1 MSALNWGTNSLRVL
15 LLVSFCS
22 LAACGGS
29 PTPQPTPPAPAPAPQ
44 PQPQPDPDPEPE
56 PEPPAP
62 PPPPPAPPP
71 PPNFDTN
78 EYRQNYG
85 LDSINAIAAYDDGLT
100 GDGITVAVIDSGYH
114 TDFTDLTNNIS
125 PNSTDIIPGRNDLG
139 GGSDHG
145 SIVATVIAA
154 EKNNIDIHGVA
165 FESEILAI
173 RTDSPDACDDDGCGF
188 FDEDIASAVD
198 YAVANGADVINLSLA
213 GVAPNDAILNTALD
227 AAVDAGLIIILA
239 SGNENLDNPL
249 GSTLYALTDGA
260 NGQAIIV
267 GATNENDEIW
277 FSPATAD
284 DPESGTNKAGL
295 AQDVYLVAP
304 GENIVFTCGIV
315 FCTGATGTSLAA
327 PHVSGAIALLL
338 EKFPN
343 LSAAEVV
350 EIILITAADLGDAG
364 PDAVFGMGLVDL
376 AAALAPIGQ
385 MSIAT
390 SGTSSIPI
398 NDGSIQVSAA
408 FGDAFT
414 TSPKA
419 LSSFG
424 SVLATD
430 TYDRTYTVHLG
441 AMQTALPNSRFDL
454 SQRARSRIY
463 GRHHTIAAPG
473 LGLIEIGYT
482 HRWGALSE
490 EDLFPN
496 LNRDSTSQPLDVS
509 FSLYRQLNKRTALS
523 LHHGGAVDDKFLG
536 YQHGAT
542 LFAASDAFMH
552 FAGDG
557 TGASLHQMLNSRTQL
572 SVIGSYADYRP
583 QQNGPALTRT
593 LGAVQLDHLA
603 LEHLALSLR
612 VGTIDEQGSVLN
624 MVADGAYD
632 VFNKATTVFATF
644 NARYDL
650 TNWSF
655 SLSASFGSTDTGKG
669 NSALLSDVSGFESTA
684 FSVAARWQTSIP
696 GHYLSFGI
704 SQPLRVENGSV
715 LVNAPTSR
723 DLATEVF
730 SFSST
735 ELSLS
740 PSAREID
747 LEIGHLFQGRNG
759 ISLSTNLVYRLNP
772 SHSAINND
780 AIAFLS
786 HVQFTF

>member
-1 MSALNWGTNSLRVL
+1 MSTPSRINFIRAV
-15 LLVSFCS
+15 LVSVTC
-22 LAACGGS
+22 LLTACGGGS
-29 PTPQPTPPAPAPAPQ
+29 GPAPAPAPAPAPQ
-44 PQPQPDPDPEPE
+44 PPPEPEPEPE

-62 PPPPPAPPP
+62 SPPPPGPPP

-114 TDFTDLTNNIS
+114 ADFTDLIGNIS
-125 PNSTDIIPGRNDLG
+125 PNSIDIIPGRNDLG
-139 GGSDHG
+139 GGSEHG

-154 EKNNIDIHGVA
+154 EKNGVDVHGVA

-188 FDEDIASAVD
+188 FDNDIASAVD
-198 YAVANGADVINLSLA
+198 YAVANGADIINLSLA
-213 GVAPNDAILNTALD
+213 GDSPNNATLNAALD
-227 AAVDAGLIIILA
+227 AAVDAGVIIVIA
-239 SGNENLDNPL
+239 SGNDNNANPQT
-249 GSTLYALTDGA
+249 STLYALTDGA

-267 GATNENDEIW
+267 GATDENDNIW
-277 FSPATAD
+277 FSPASGD
-284 DPESGTNKAGL
+284 DPASGTNKAGI
-295 AQDVYLVAP
+295 AQDVFLVAP
-304 GENIVFTCGIV
+304 GEGIVFTCGVV

-343 LSAAEVV
+343 LSAAQVV
-350 EIILITAADLGDAG
+350 EIILVTAADLGDAG

-376 AAALAPIGQ
+376 AAAIAPIGQ
-385 MSIAT
+385 MTIAI
-390 SGTSSIPI
+390 SGTTSIPI

-419 LSSFG
+419 QASFG

-430 TYDRTYTVHLG
+430 IYDRTYTVHLG
-441 AMQTALPNSRFDL
+441 AMQTARPNSRFDL
-454 SQRARSRIY
+454 SQRARSRVY

-482 HRWGALSE
+482 QRWGALRE

-496 LNRDSTSQPLDVS
+496 LNRDSSSRPLNVS
-509 FSLYRQLNKRTALS
+509 FSLYRQLNKHTALS

-542 LFAASDAFMH
+542 LFAPNDAFMH

-572 SVIGSYADYRP
+572 SIIGSFADYRP
-583 QQNGPALTRT
+583 QRNGPALTRT
-593 LGAVQLDHLA
+593 LGAIQLDHLA
-603 LEHLALSLR
+603 TERLALSLR

-624 MVADGAYD
+624 MVADGAYG
-632 VFNKATTVFATF
+632 VFDKATTVFATF

-650 TNWSF
+650 TEWSF
-655 SLSASFGSTDTGKG
+655 SLSASFGSTDTGNG
-669 NSALLSDVSGFESTA
+669 NSALLSDLSNFQSTA
-684 FSVAARWQTSIP
+684 FSIAARWQTPIA
-696 GHYLSFGI
+696 GHYLSFGV

-715 LVNAPTSR
+715 MVNAPTSR
-723 DLATEVF
+723 DLTTEVF

-747 LEIGHLFQGRNG
+747 LEIGHLFQGQNG
-759 ISLSTNLVYRLNP
+759 VSLSTNLVYRMNP
-772 SHSAINND
+772 GHSAINHN

-786 HVQFTF
+786 HIQFAF